1 VRLRFQ
7 ERPWDLILT
16 LLYAIA
22 ASGVILS
29 FGQGVLWAIL
39 LVLFVPGYV
48 VVAALFPG
56 RGLSSRLR
64 DLAERGERLLEAAR
78 AVGMEPKSYRSDLAF
93 ARNAAK
99 SGLLS
104 EAIAILEEGNER
116 VRARLEDLGE
126 RESAEWKDILQPR
139 NREGMVGRT
148 IDWTERIALGFGLSI
163 AIVSLVALLLNLTP
177 GGIRLESIVVLLLLF
192 TVLVGIVAIARR
204 IQLPLEDRLEATI
217 HVTWPEGPKATGL
230 DKALTVVL
238 AASIVVA
245 GAVFAYVA
253 LTPRPTER
261 FTQFYI
267 LDSTGGIDPDLYPT
281 ELNVSELGRV
291 IIGIVNNESVRVRYT
306 VRVDLVG
313 FEVVRNLTTGVNE
326 TIERNRTTMPC
337 VRCEVTL
344 EDRRVW
350 RQPFNFTIGAP
361 GLWKVEFLL
370 FRDGDFSKP
379 YQNTL
384 FLFVRVIP
392 P

>member
-16 LLYAIA
+16 LIYAIA
-22 ASGVILS
+22 ASAVILS

-78 AVGMEPKSYRSDLAF
+78 SVGMEPKSYRSDLAF

-99 SGLLS
+99 SGHLS

-126 RESAEWKDILQPR
+126 RESAEWKDILQPLD
-139 NREGMVGRT
+139 REGKVGRT

-163 AIVSLVALLLNLTP
+163 AVVSLVALLLNLTP
-177 GGIRLESIVVLLLLF
+177 WGIRLESIVVILLLF

-217 HVTWPEGPKATGL
+217 HVTWPEGAQATGL

-238 AASIVVA
+238 AASIVFA

-267 LDSTGGIDPDLYPT
+267 LDSTGGIDPDLYPRK
-281 ELNVSELGRV
+281 LNVSELGRV

-313 FEVVRNLTTGVNE
+313 LEVVRNLTTGFNE
-326 TIERNRTTMPC
+326 TIERNRATMPC

-344 EDRRVW
+344 EDRRFW

-384 FLFVRVIP
+384 FLLVRVLP

>member
-1 VRLRFQ
+1 MRLRFQ

-16 LLYAIA
+16 LVYAIA
-22 ASGVILS
+22 ASAVILS

-217 HVTWPEGPKATGL
+217 HVTWPEGPQATGL

-313 FEVVRNLTTGVNE
+313 VEVVRNPTTGFNE

-384 FLFVRVIP
+384 FLFVRVMP